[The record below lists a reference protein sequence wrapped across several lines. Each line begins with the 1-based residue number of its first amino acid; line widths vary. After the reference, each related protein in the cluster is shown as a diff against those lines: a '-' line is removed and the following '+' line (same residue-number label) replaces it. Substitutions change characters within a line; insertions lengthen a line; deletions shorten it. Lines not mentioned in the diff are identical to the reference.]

1 MFCPNCGKQVK
12 DFDNFCRYCGADL
25 KNDQS
30 VEKTK
35 AADEEYIVHHYNEP
49 ETQKYEF
56 PPDNG
61 EELVLYDVKKHW
73 MALFWPVFLTPV
85 FFIYFWVIFLNTHSI
100 FSWIIVLLILI
111 PIIYPILRFN
121 SDKIIITTKFAHI
134 KIGVINPVEIDIPL
148 SKIEMLDISQTTMG
162 RILDYGTVSF
172 NHNAERYDY
181 GYIKNPGDLEY
192 IIENPARFVNESLEE
207 DND

>member
-25 KNDQS
+25 KNDQCD
-30 VEKTK
+30 EKTK
-35 AADEEYIVHHYNEP
+35 AADEEYIVQHYNEP
-49 ETQKYEF
+49 EAQKYEF

-121 SDKIIITTKFAHI
+121 SDKMIITTKFAHI

-181 GYIKNPGDLEY
+181 SYIKNPGDLEY